1 MRTDDLAPAAH
12 LGVLL
17 ARVAEAFAG
26 ATSRASLYAALERI
40 VATDLQ
46 ADGFALY
53 GVDVDARRGH
63 VEHQWGVVITSPS
76 RTGSNFWDSFL
87 GDAVRQLEPHF
98 IEDLEAYAREGRPIA
113 QRLFEGNVRS
123 AALLPLIIEGRVQ
136 GLLSLRYLTQRAFDA
151 PTRSILSGF
160 ATQCALALRNADTR
174 DELERR
180 AERLTALARAQQRL
194 TQLSREDTLPGGI
207 AEAVQLVVPAA
218 RCEVFIRRLD
228 SLERVVC
235 LEHGQ
240 MTSADFAPLA
250 DVALVEV
257 TARAGVARMAS
268 HLQDG
273 VEVVV
278 GTTELCAP
286 VRDGNRTAGVIRL
299 LAPPHQAFDSHD
311 FELISIL
318 ARHAGTAVETA
329 RLFTLQ
335 DLQRQRAEGA
345 AEVARVAL
353 HARQLDEGASELLHV
368 LDRFVPSIGK
378 AIGVARGRD
387 GMIEYVAASGTLDGL
402 RGHRP
407 ASLLALLELSPSG
420 SAVEC
425 TDLTPLAP
433 VSLQAGLAEEWAF
446 VLPLIARD
454 RTLGVLIA
462 SAHRSGPLSRHHR
475 ITLERLSASLA
486 LALDALLLD
495 EEERLARDREQ
506 LLATAL
512 TTINHPIFILDR
524 VGVRYANPAAA
535 REYGWSQNELME
547 MRFEELVVSE
557 GARRA
562 PDDDTAAIGTSHTAD
577 AVADV
582 AIEGDLG
589 TPPASAGVIDQ
600 RPQAAHDTHRR
611 RDGSE
616 FPAAVAISP
625 LTSQDGELL
634 GRVLSV
640 RNVSQER
647 QLEEQMRHTEKM
659 VAVGELVAGVAHEIN
674 NPLTGISAFAQLL
687 LEEELT
693 DDQHES
699 VALIKKETDRAK
711 GVIHDLLLF
720 ARNTE
725 RAAGPV
731 DINDALGQVV
741 RLRAYPLRNGGIDVQ
756 LALDPS
762 TPRVSGDAQKL
773 QQVLL
778 NIIGNAEY
786 AMRDRPGRV
795 LTLTTQGQGE
805 TVSITAADT
814 GKGMPEEVRR
824 RIFEPFFTTKPN
836 GVGTG
841 LGLSVSY
848 GIVRAHGGTISVES
862 EPDVGTTV
870 TIVLPALSA

>member
-1 MRTDDLAPAAH
+1 MRPDETAPAAH
-12 LGVLL
+12 GGGNGSSVL
-17 ARVAEAFAG
+17 ARVAEAFAS
-26 ATSRASLYAALERI
+26 ATTRPSLYVALESI
-40 VATDLQ
+40 AATHLH

-53 GVDVDARRGH
+53 GVDVDMRRGRL
-63 VEHQWGVVITSPS
+63 EHQWGVVVTSPG
-76 RTGSNFWDSFL
+76 RMGSNFWDSFL
-87 GDAVRQLEPHF
+87 GEAVQQLEPHF
-98 IEDLEAYAREGRPIA
+98 IEDLEAHARGGRVLA
-113 QRLFEGNVRS
+113 QRMLESDVH
-123 AALLPLIIEGRVQ
+123 ATALLPLVLEGRVK
-136 GLLSLRYLTQRAFDA
+136 GLLSLRYLEQRTFDE
-151 PTRSILSGF
+151 PTRSLLTGI
-160 ATQCALALRNADTR
+160 AMQCALALRNADTR
-174 DELERR
+174 DELEQR
-180 AERLTALARAQQRL
+180 AQRLTALARAQQRL

-207 AEAVQLVVPAA
+207 AEAVEMVVPAA

-228 SLERVVC
+228 SLERVVS

-250 DVALVEV
+250 DVALVEA
-257 TARAGVARMAS
+257 TARAGVARLAS

-299 LAPPHQAFDSHD
+299 LSPPHQAFDSHD
-311 FELISIL
+311 FELIAIL

-387 GMIEYVAASGTLDGL
+387 GLIEYVAASGTLDAL

-407 ASLLALLELSPSG
+407 ASLMGLLELSPNG
-420 SAVEC
+420 NAVEC

-433 VSLQAGLAEEWAF
+433 ASLQAGLADEWAF
-446 VLPLIARD
+446 VLPLIARN

-462 SAHRSGPLSRHHR
+462 SAHRSAPLSRHHR

-535 REYGWSQNELME
+535 REYGWSQNELMD

-562 PDDDTAAIGTSHTAD
+562 PEED
-577 AVADV
+577 ATTN
-582 AIEGDLG
+582 GG
-589 TPPASAGVIDQ
+589 AGVIEQ
-600 RPQAAHDTHRR
+600 RHRAPHDVHRR

-616 FPAAVAISP
+616 FPAVVAISP

-687 LEEELT
+687 LEEQLT

-699 VALIKKETDRAK
+699 VSLIKKETDRAK

-725 RAAGPV
+725 REAGPV

-741 RLRAYPLRNGGIDVQ
+741 RLRAYPLRSGGIDVQ
-756 LALDPS
+756 LEFDPS
-762 TPRVSGDAQKL
+762 APRVSGDAQKL

-786 AMRDRPGRV
+786 AMRDRPRRV
-795 LTLTTQGQGE
+795 LTLATKGHGE
-805 TVSITAADT
+805 TVSISATDS

-848 GIVRAHGGTISVES
+848 GIVRAHGGTITVES

>member
-1 MRTDDLAPAAH
+1 MRPEDVPPAAH

-26 ATSRASLYAALERI
+26 ATSRASLHAALERI
-40 VATDLQ
+40 VVTDLQ

-53 GVDVDARRGH
+53 GVDVGAQRGH
-63 VEHQWGVVITSPS
+63 LEHQWGVVLTSPS
-76 RTGSNFWDSFL
+76 RIGSNFWDSFL
-87 GDAVRQLEPHF
+87 GDAVRELTPRF
-98 IEDLEAYAREGRPIA
+98 IEDVEAFAREGRPLA
-113 QRLFEGNVRS
+113 RHLLENNVHS

-136 GLLSLRYLTQRAFDA
+136 GMLTLRYLDRRTFDA
-151 PTRSILSGF
+151 PTQSILSGI
-160 ATQCALALRNADTR
+160 ATQCALALRNADVR

-194 TQLSREDTLPGGI
+194 TQLSREDSLPGGI

-235 LEHGQ
+235 LEHGH

-250 DVALVEV
+250 DVALVEA
-257 TARAGVARMAS
+257 TARAGVARLAS

-273 VEVVV
+273 VEVAV

-299 LAPPHQAFDSHD
+299 LAPRHQAFDSHD
-311 FELISIL
+311 FELIAIL

-329 RLFTLQ
+329 RLFSLQ

-378 AIGVARGRD
+378 AIGVARARD

-407 ASLLALLELSPSG
+407 ASLLALHELSPNG
-420 SAVEC
+420 HAVEC
-425 TDLTPLAP
+425 TDLAPLAP
-433 VSLQAGLAEEWAF
+433 VSLQAGLADEWAF

-462 SAHRSGPLSRHHR
+462 SAHRTGPLSRHHR

-486 LALDALLLD
+486 LAIDALLLD

-535 REYGWSQNELME
+535 REYGWSQNELMD

-557 GARRA
+557 GARGA
-562 PDDDTAAIGTSHTAD
+562 PDDDPTIARDTNGASESPPAAGAHP
-577 AVADV
+577 
-582 AIEGDLG
+582 
-589 TPPASAGVIDQ
+589 TPPNPTVIEQ
-600 RPQAAHDTHRR
+600 RPRASHDVHRR

-625 LTSQDGELL
+625 LTSQDGGLL

-687 LEEELT
+687 LEETLT
-693 DDQHES
+693 DDQRES

-741 RLRAYPLRNGGIDVQ
+741 RLRAYPLRNGGVDVQ

-762 TPRVSGDAQKL
+762 APRVSGDAQKL

-786 AMRDRPGRV
+786 AMRDRPHRV
-795 LTLTTQGQGE
+795 LTLTTQGHGD
-805 TVSITAADT
+805 TASITATDT

-848 GIVRAHGGTISVES
+848 GIVRAHGGTVSVES
-862 EPDVGTTV
+862 VPDVGTTV

>member
-1 MRTDDLAPAAH
+1 MSSRSAH
-12 LGVLL
+12 LSASL
-17 ARVAEAFAG
+17 ARVAG
-26 ATSRASLYAALERI
+26 ALANATTRESLYATLAHVLE
-40 VATDLQ
+40 TELG
-46 ADGFALY
+46 ADGFGLY
-53 GVDVDARRGH
+53 GVDLELGRARF
-63 VEHQWGVVITSPS
+63 EHQWGVIVPSPARIS
-76 RTGSNFWDSFL
+76 RDFWDSFL
-87 GDAVRQLEPHF
+87 GESVRAHQPLF
-98 IEDLEAYAREGRPIA
+98 IEDVVEYANAGRPVA
-113 QRLFEGNVRS
+113 QHVLDGHVRA
-123 AALLPLIIEGRVQ
+123 AALLPLVVEGRVQ
-136 GLLSLRYLTQRAFDA
+136 GMLTVRYLTPHRFDEPA
-151 PTRSILSGF
+151 RDLLAGL
-160 ATQCALALRNADTR
+160 ATQYAFAQRNADAR
-174 DELERR
+174 DELEQR
-180 AERLTALARAQQRL
+180 AQRLTALARAQQRL
-194 TQLSREDTLPGGI
+194 TQLSREDTLPNGI

-218 RCEVFIRRLD
+218 RCDVFIKRLNT
-228 SLERVVC
+228 LERVVC
-235 LEHGQ
+235 LEQGQ
-240 MTSADFAPLA
+240 MASADFAPLA
-250 DVALVEV
+250 DLTLVEA
-257 TARAGVARMAS
+257 TARSGVARLVS
-268 HLQDG
+268 HLQEDAG
-273 VEVVV
+273 DIVA
-278 GTTELCAP
+278 GWTELCAP
-286 VRDGNRTAGVIRL
+286 VRDGSRTAGVIRL
-299 LAPPHQAFDSHD
+299 LAPPHQAFDNHD

-353 HARQLDEGASELLHV
+353 HARQLDEGATELLHV

-387 GMIEYVAASGTLDGL
+387 GMIEYVAASGTLDLL

-407 ASLLALLELSPSG
+407 ASVDGLLSITPHG
-420 SAVEC
+420 NAVAC
-425 TDLTPLAP
+425 TDISPLAP
-433 VSLQAGLAEEWAF
+433 GTLQATLQNEWAF

-454 RTLGVLIA
+454 RTLGVLIVGTPH
-462 SAHRSGPLSRHHR
+462 SAPLSRHHR

-547 MRFEELVVSE
+547 MRFEQLVVD
-557 GARRA
+557 G
-562 PDDDTAAIGTSHTAD
+562 
-577 AVADV
+577 
-582 AIEGDLG
+582 G
-589 TPPASAGVIDQ
+589 TPATTSGTAGLESPG
-600 RPQAAHDTHRR
+600 RAAHDIHRR
-611 RDGSE
+611 RDGTE
-616 FPAAVAISP
+616 FPAVVAASP

-634 GRVLSV
+634 GQVLSV

-674 NPLTGISAFAQLL
+674 NPLTGISAFAQIL
-687 LEEELT
+687 LEDHLT
-693 DDQHES
+693 DDQRES
-699 VALIKKETDRAK
+699 ISLIKKETDRAK

-725 RAAGPV
+725 RDVGPV

-741 RLRAYPLRNGGIDVQ
+741 RLRAYPLRSGGVDVR
-756 LALDPS
+756 LGLDP
-762 TPRVSGDAQKL
+762 TGPRVSGDAQKL

-786 AMRDRPGRV
+786 AMRDRPQRI
-795 LTLTTQGQGE
+795 LTLNTRRQGDQ
-805 TVSITAADT
+805 VVITATDT
-814 GKGMPEEVRR
+814 GKGIPIEVQR
-824 RIFEPFFTTKPN
+824 RIFEPFFTTKPS

-848 GIVRAHGGTISVES
+848 GIIRAHGGTIAVES
-862 EPDVGTTV
+862 EPDVGTTI
-870 TIVLPALSA
+870 TIVLPALPV